1 MKKPK
6 RARRRR
12 RRLHSV
18 MLAGATT
25 LFVPH
30 AGKILPKA
38 HGQIWGGVP
47 VGGLPLFKSVGL
59 ITTSTSFRLPPELE
73 YEDLIQEAARRYKV
87 NPDLVRAVIRAESA
101 FDALAVS
108 TAGAQG
114 LMQLM
119 PALSQELGVRD
130 PFDPRENVMAGTHY
144 LAYLLDNHHGD
155 VELALASYNAG
166 PAAVDRYNGVPP
178 FPETQQYIKTVTG
191 GLLAP

>member
-1 MKKPK
+1 M
-6 RARRRR
+6 RRRR

-30 AGKILPKA
+30 AGKILPRA
-38 HGQIWGGVP
+38 HGQIWGGLPFGSLPLLKP
-47 VGGLPLFKSVGL
+47 VGVV
-59 ITTSTSFRLPPELE
+59 TTSTTFRLPPELQ
-73 YEDLIQEAARRYKV
+73 YEDLIQEAARRYAIS
-87 NPDLVRAVIRAESA
+87 PDLVRAVIRAESA
-101 FDALAVS
+101 FDAMAVS
-108 TAGAQG
+108 AAGAQG

-144 LAYLLDNHHGD
+144 LAYLLDYHHGNL
-155 VELALASYNAG
+155 ELALASYNAG

-178 FPETQQYIKTVTG
+178 FPETQQYIKTITG